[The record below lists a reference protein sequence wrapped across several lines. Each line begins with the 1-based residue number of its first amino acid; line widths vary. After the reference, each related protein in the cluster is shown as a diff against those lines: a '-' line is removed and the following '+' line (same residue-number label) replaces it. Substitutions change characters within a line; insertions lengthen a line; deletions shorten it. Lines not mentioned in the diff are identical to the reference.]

1 MIQELPYYPLQGKPY
16 FDNETKWVSPLNF
29 LPEAMEGFPESVY
42 LYDVT
47 LRDGEQTPGV
57 TFREDE
63 RIRIACALS
72 ELGVKRIEAA
82 MPITSQGAVNALK
95 KLVKM
100 NLPTEIV
107 SFARAHKDDIN
118 LSIECGCKYI
128 LIEHSI
134 NPYFCELAYKLNQ
147 EALVER
153 IATSIKMAKDAG
165 LHVTFMGWDFTR
177 APLEYSK
184 AVYEKVFNI
193 IRPDALA
200 LVDTYACA
208 TPFAIEFVFKKFR
221 EWFPYMPLEF
231 HVHNDFGL
239 GVASSMAA
247 VRGGA
252 QGIHTAMNGI
262 GERTGNVATEEI
274 AGAFEILMGIK
285 TGVKLEKIY
294 ETAQLVADIS
304 KVPIHASKPIIGG
317 RLFDIETGVITHY
330 TSIMQ
335 SKGIKPVPIPFMPN
349 LVGREPMK
357 FVIGKGSGRVTVDYF
372 LNKFGY
378 TASDDQIEKILEKI
392 KEEAYITKSLL
403 TETQF
408 RNIVEKVL

>member
-1 MIQELPYYPLQGKPY
+1 MIQELSYYPLQGQPY
-16 FDNETKWVSPLNF
+16 FDNETKWVSALNF
-29 LPEAMEGFPESVY
+29 LPEAMDGFPESIY

-57 TFREDE
+57 TFLEDE
-63 RIRIACALS
+63 RVRIACALA

-82 MPITSQGAVNALK
+82 MPVTSQGAVNALK

-100 NLPTEIV
+100 NLPAEIV

-118 LSIECGCKYI
+118 LSIDCGCKHI
-128 LIEHSI
+128 LIEHSV
-134 NPYFCELAYKLNQ
+134 NPYFCEYAYNLNQ

-165 LHVTFMGWDFTR
+165 MHVTFMGWDFTR
-177 APLEYSK
+177 SPLEFTK
-184 AVYEKVFNI
+184 AVYESVFRVV
-193 IRPDALA
+193 RPDALA

-231 HVHNDFGL
+231 HVHNDFSL
-239 GVASSMAA
+239 GVACSMAA

-252 QGIHTAMNGI
+252 RGIHTAMNGI

-274 AGAFEILMGIK
+274 AGAFEIMMGIK

-294 ETAQLVADIS
+294 ETALLVAEIS
-304 KVPIHASKPIIGG
+304 KIPIHASKPIIGG

-335 SKGIKPVPIPFMPN
+335 AKGIKPVPVPFMPN
-349 LVGREPMK
+349 LVGRDPMR
-357 FVIGKGSGRVTVDYF
+357 FVIGKGSGRVTVEYF
-372 LNKFGY
+372 LHKNGLE
-378 TASDDQIEKILEKI
+378 ASTEQIETILGKI

-403 TETQF
+403 TEKQF
-408 RNIVEKVL
+408 LNIAEKVL